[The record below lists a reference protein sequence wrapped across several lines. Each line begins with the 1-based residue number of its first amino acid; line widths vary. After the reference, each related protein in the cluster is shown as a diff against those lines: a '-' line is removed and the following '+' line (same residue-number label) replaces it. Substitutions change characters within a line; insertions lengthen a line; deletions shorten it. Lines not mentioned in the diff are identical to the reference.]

1 MFWSRFVARTPRQFR
16 AAMLL
21 LLVILLWGANWPVMK
36 IGLRD
41 MPPLW
46 FASVRLLFGSATLF
60 ALLGLRTRLPPKA
73 DVPVFASGTVFQLFI
88 FLALTHLALTAEGAG
103 RSAILA
109 YTTPLWVAPMA
120 VVWLGERMSK
130 ARVIA
135 LAFGMA
141 GLCVL
146 FNPLTFNWKQTD
158 LVQAN
163 GLLVVAAMAWAV
175 AIVHMRG
182 HRWVSTPLTLLPWQ
196 MLLAGLALAAVA
208 AVVHSEAPA
217 VNWTTRLWLVIIY
230 NGPIASAF
238 CFWAF
243 ATVARALPAN
253 TTALGSL
260 GVPVVGLLVSAVIL
274 HEPLSIEKIVGLAL
288 ILMAVSGLVFSHT
301 RRT

>member
-1 MFWSRFVARTPRQFR
+1 MFRSGFVARVPRLSR
-16 AAMLL
+16 AGLL
-21 LLVILLWGANWPVMK
+21 LILVIVIWGANWPIMK
-36 IGLRD
+36 IGLND

-60 ALLGLRTRLPPKA
+60 VLLGRRTRLPPKA
-73 DVPVFASGTVFQLFI
+73 DLPVFMSGAFFQLFV
-88 FLALTHLALTAEGAG
+88 FLALTHIALTTEGAG

-120 VVWLGERMSK
+120 VAWLGEPMSK
-130 ARVIA
+130 SLVIA

-141 GLCVL
+141 GLGVL
-146 FNPLTFNWKQTD
+146 FNPLAFNWRETE
-158 LVQAN
+158 LVRAN
-163 GLLVVAAMAWAV
+163 GLLIVAAMAWAV

-182 HRWVSTPLTLLPWQ
+182 HRWVCTPLIILPWQ
-196 MLLAGLALAAVA
+196 MLSAGLALAGVAVA
-208 AVVHSEAPA
+208 VHSEAPA
-217 VNWTTRLWLVIIY
+217 VNWTWSLGLVIIY

-274 HEPLSIEKIVGLAL
+274 QEPLGMEKVVGLAL
-288 ILMAVSGLVFSHT
+288 ILIAVGWLLFPHSRGK
-301 RRT
+301 